1 MNCALLDIGC
11 HIQGAAW
18 EWWAQVGLLN
28 KLLIVGGLA
37 GIILGSSLGLIRL
50 LKAVG
55 GWPAVVGFVALV
67 FGLVLAIL
75 PRKPKGRAPKPTD
88 DFTGGE
94 VTGRDAVAP
103 FEFGRKKRKKPRITI
118 FNMGRAR

>member
-1 MNCALLDIGC
+1 MSCALLDVAC

-28 KLLIVGGLA
+28 KLLIIGGLA

-67 FGLVLAIL
+67 LGVVMAIL
-75 PRKPKGRAPKPTD
+75 PRKPKGS
-88 DFTGGE
+88 
-94 VTGRDAVAP
+94 DAHETIPDNHPDAAP
-103 FEFGRKKRKKPRITI
+103 FEFGRKKRKKPRPTI
-118 FNMGRAR
+118 RDLFPKRTVR